1 MADLNSVNLTGR
13 FTKAPEL
20 RKTTTGKSV
29 CQFTLAVNEGKDICH
44 FPRVIAWNKAA
55 ESIYQYMKKGSRIG
69 ITGRLQTHSWNKN
82 DGTTEYST
90 DIVVDKFVFLDGN
103 ASNSNESTGSTV
115 QQQSAPPELDI
126 TDDDLPY

>member
-1 MADLNSVNLTGR
+1 MADINSVNLTGR

-20 RKTTTGKSV
+20 RKTATGKSV

-44 FPRVIAWNKAA
+44 FLRIIAWNKAA
-55 ESIYQYMKKGSRIG
+55 ENIYQYMKKGSHIG

-103 ASNSNESTGSTV
+103 ASNSNESAGNTV
-115 QQQSAPPELDI
+115 QQQNVPPELDI